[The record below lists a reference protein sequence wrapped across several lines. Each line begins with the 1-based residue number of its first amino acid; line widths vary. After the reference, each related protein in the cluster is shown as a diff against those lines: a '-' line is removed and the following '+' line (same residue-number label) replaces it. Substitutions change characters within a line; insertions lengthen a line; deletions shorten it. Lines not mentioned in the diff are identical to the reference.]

1 VEEEMTS
8 WDDLETALQKVRDA
22 LDDADGTSLGKIESL
37 LDDMAKNMDIAI
49 STAKRLREIEKA
61 Q

>member
-1 VEEEMTS
+1 MTS